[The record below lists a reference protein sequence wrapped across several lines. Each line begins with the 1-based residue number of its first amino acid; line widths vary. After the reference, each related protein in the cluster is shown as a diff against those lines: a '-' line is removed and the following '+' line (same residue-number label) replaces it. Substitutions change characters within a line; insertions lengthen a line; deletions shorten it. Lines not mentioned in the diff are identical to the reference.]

1 MQHCFICNHLPP
13 YTRNAFAF
21 LLEDASHLAPLSLEQ
36 VCSCAPCSLY
46 ERAGAERSSQRPSAI
61 SWCLP
66 PCSLCLQESQVSEKH
81 QHPPS
86 AFSHRVFTLVKV
98 YWTTVDLKAAFRMSE
113 DEEKVK
119 LRRIE
124 PAIQKFIKVAIPTDL
139 ERLRKHQINIEKY
152 QRCRLWDRLH
162 EEHINAGRT
171 VQQLRANMREME
183 KLCLRVRQEDIPLL
197 QRMIN
202 PIKEEASLAIKD
214 FLQLHSESAEELKR
228 QLKGQEDASLTRS
241 ATLGQ
246 EVKDGSQSL
255 IQIYSRLPEIPQEE
269 NAAESWE
276 SLEGDLVELSQL
288 VTEFSLLVCAQQEK
302 IDRIEDHVNTAAA
315 NVEEGTK
322 NLGKAAKYKLAAL
335 PVAGAV
341 IGGVVGGPIGLLA
354 GFKVAGIAAALG
366 GGILGFTGGKL
377 IQRKKQKMI
386 EQVSSSCPELSHQS
400 AKKSS

>member
-1 MQHCFICNHLPP
+1 
-13 YTRNAFAF
+13 
-21 LLEDASHLAPLSLEQ
+21 
-36 VCSCAPCSLY
+36 
-46 ERAGAERSSQRPSAI
+46 
-61 SWCLP
+61 
-66 PCSLCLQESQVSEKH
+66 
-81 QHPPS
+81 
-86 AFSHRVFTLVKV
+86 
-98 YWTTVDLKAAFRMSE
+98 MSE
-113 DEEKVK
+113 EDEKVK

-171 VQQLRANMREME
+171 VQQLRSNMREME
-183 KLCLRVRQEDIPLL
+183 KLCLRVRKEDIPVL

-202 PIKEEASLAIKD
+202 PVKEEASFAVKE
-214 FLQLHSESAEELKR
+214 FLQLHSDSAEELKR
-228 QLKGQEDASLTRS
+228 QLEGQEDISLTRS
-241 ATLGQ
+241 VTVGGETLCNAEG
-246 EVKDGSQSL
+246 KDGSQSL
-255 IQIYSRLPEIPQEE
+255 IQMYSPLPEIPQDE

-276 SLEGDLVELSQL
+276 SLEEDLIQLNHL
-288 VTEFSLLVCAQQEK
+288 VTEFSVLVSSQQEK
-302 IDRIEDHVNTAAA
+302 IDRIEDHVNSAAV

-377 IQRKKQKMI
+377 IQRKKQKMM
-386 EQVSSSCPELSHQS
+386 EKFSSSCPELSHHT

>member
-1 MQHCFICNHLPP
+1 
-13 YTRNAFAF
+13 
-21 LLEDASHLAPLSLEQ
+21 
-36 VCSCAPCSLY
+36 
-46 ERAGAERSSQRPSAI
+46 
-61 SWCLP
+61 
-66 PCSLCLQESQVSEKH
+66 
-81 QHPPS
+81 
-86 AFSHRVFTLVKV
+86 
-98 YWTTVDLKAAFRMSE
+98 MSE
-113 DEEKVK
+113 EDEKVK

-171 VQQLRANMREME
+171 VQQLRSNMREME
-183 KLCLRVRQEDIPLL
+183 KLCLRVRKEDIPVL

-202 PIKEEASLAIKD
+202 PVKEEASFAIKE
-214 FLQLHSESAEELKR
+214 FLQLHSDSAEELKR
-228 QLKGQEDASLTRS
+228 QLEGQEDISLTRS
-241 ATLGQ
+241 VTVGGETLCNAEG
-246 EVKDGSQSL
+246 KDGSQSL
-255 IQIYSRLPEIPQEE
+255 IQMYSPLPEIPQDE

-276 SLEGDLVELSQL
+276 SLEEVGQNTLMAILVLFLATS
-288 VTEFSLLVCAQQEK
+288 QQEK
-302 IDRIEDHVNTAAA
+302 IDRIEDHVNSAAV

-377 IQRKKQKMI
+377 IQRKKQKMM
-386 EQVSSSCPELSHQS
+386 EKFSSSCPELSHHT